1 MPVNGAAFDPRAIER
16 IDYLYGHCGFVED
29 SADSLQ

>member
-1 MPVNGAAFDPRAIER
+1 VKGAAFDRRLIER
-16 IDYLYGHCGFVED
+16 IDYLYGHGGFVED